1 MITVIV
7 NFKLPDRMTRE
18 EIISKFEQTVQKWQD
33 NQDLIRKN
41 YLIDH
46 DRRIAGGVYLWK
58 EKIHADIWLGA
69 EFRKMVKE
77 NYGEEPTFQYF
88 ETPIVIDNV
97 ASDITKD

>member
-88 ETPIVIDNV
+88 ETPIVIDN
-97 ASDITKD
+97 ITSEVTKE